1 MRHLSVFSMLS
12 LFSSGLTSSRRCFG
26 IRYGFTGE
34 FGIDAT
40 DTGLGIGQ
48 IQWDIS
54 PSREHRF
61 IFDAE
66 CFGHDNT
73 RLEIMAFQWEFPLF
87 ANYSCVREQESGS
100 VVVGRRDIGRTPGL
114 AYCDS
119 RPEFFLIP
127 DCVFVP
133 SKGYSAA
140 RSFFADNRV
149 AWQDRRST
157 AFWRGATTGMPSR
170 HGDWASLPRI
180 KLCEISRQHENTGL
194 LDAGISAIVQ
204 FTSQSVAEEI
214 TKSGLM
220 RGFVPWQKWN
230 HQDLID
236 IDGNSSPWSN
246 LFQRLLTA
254 STVLKV
260 ESISGYRQW
269 YYDKLMPW
277 RNYVPV
283 APDMWDLIDKIKW
296 LRLHDSAA
304 RMIGQR
310 GFELAEELSY
320 ERELSR
326 SVPVVSSAFRYFS
339 GRYDNPSP
347 CGTAGGAFQLAHLSR
362 LEPLH
367 WVWRVDW
374 RDAGFGGSRELG
386 YDLNRYA
393 SDGVDAH
400 GPPPILAWNPC
411 VRRIANYRQSAAT
424 RFGASWLRDTR

>member
-1 MRHLSVFSMLS
+1 MYPLATHLLQCADGGFTEAEPQIIDLLQQNIDRCLPDNETFISLLNAVFVLQRFDIVAAML
-12 LFSSGLTSSRRCFG
+12 RDK
-26 IRYGFTGE
+26 YGFTGQFE
-34 FGIDAT
+34 IDAT

-87 ANYSCVREQESGS
+87 ANYSCAREQESGS

-180 KLCEISRQHENTGL
+180 KLCEISRQHENTEL

-220 RGFVPWQKWN
+220 RGFVPWQKWKSDQLP
-230 HQDLID
+230 HRYRWQ
-236 IDGNSSPWSN
+236 
-246 LFQRLLTA
+246 
-254 STVLKV
+254 LKSLV
-260 ESISGYRQW
+260 KS
-269 YYDKLMPW
+269 
-277 RNYVPV
+277 V
-283 APDMWDLIDKIKW
+283 
-296 LRLHDSAA
+296 SAIA
-304 RMIGQR
+304 
-310 GFELAEELSY
+310 
-320 ERELSR
+320 
-326 SVPVVSSAFRYFS
+326 
-339 GRYDNPSP
+339 
-347 CGTAGGAFQLAHLSR
+347 
-362 LEPLH
+362 
-367 WVWRVDW
+367 DW
-374 RDAGFGGSRELG
+374 E
-386 YDLNRYA
+386 
-393 SDGVDAH
+393 
-400 GPPPILAWNPC
+400 
-411 VRRIANYRQSAAT
+411 
-424 RFGASWLRDTR
+424 